1 MSLETV
7 PVVNKPWRTRDLRLL
22 VISQDLKYLR
32 LQHPAQIAQGVGRFE
47 LFGQAGDISIGTGRA
62 FGQFERNE
70 SGPGREFGLVGDT
83 LAPLRVFGSNWDGS
97 GSNTIS
103 KPTATYNSYHGGQ
116 HVSAGSYPPSP
127 IPVDDDPFWDAILD
141 TAARSAD
148 LPALDGGGASLG
160 YTDVVDDWYLRM
172 RVAYE
177 DIIVLPPDGNYT
189 SIEQFHTNYT
199 FFTECL
205 IHELGH
211 AYLAI
216 LERILGTSEMKARV
230 CDIFDRSVGEWDT
243 GNWADQVKEASCEV
257 FKDIVAGRRGALQN
271 DLGDEAGRK
280 FDNRTNIQ
288 MTTSTQF
295 DKWFQLY
302 ERDVHLADGRD
313 DYPLLWTSG
322 PPTYGNTN
330 FQDFGSTPD
339 VDGNYAVDAPGV
351 NPDGGTWENRIS
363 GFHHVFYQGP
373 IMRSVVYLPTDYTYD
388 ALPRYVYDGAVNP
401 TDIAAFA
408 AAAPAAELDRWRL
421 QVYKPTPGQEFTI
434 RVDWTKPATA
444 NPTLTG
450 FRTTNSYTAPGGWDQ
465 WRLAGRM
472 MRHNWAFQNPD
483 FPGDTTP
490 WLDQAVTGACLAVWQ
505 QTFDKPPRFEIA
517 GDEYPSPNGVSIPS
531 GVPIDPTNVHWYTVS
546 DESFPLP
553 TYADSPAWATT
564 LTVPEWDADATG
576 VRLLLQMGTHYWN
589 GSAAVPAWDPQLNP
603 LGSTWALVGFQY
615 QPQSPPVEEFV
626 KQGLMLPDWWQ
637 WTDQITSATIYG
649 GYWELPAGYT
659 QSASPLLTH
668 GIVPTFGAAV
678 FPRSP
683 TFGRW
688 WPVWKPNRS
697 SNVIGTSGNFLTT
710 GFPYPDDGLDYEITL
725 VNDDV
730 AGPTPQ
736 QVRRS
741 AWPYGWPFDD

>member
-1 MSLETV
+1 MSLETI
-7 PVVNKPWRTRDLRLL
+7 PVVNKPWRTRDLRLHI
-22 VISQDLKYLR
+22 ISQDLKFLR
-32 LQHPAQIAQGVGRFE
+32 SDRPAQTSHGVGRFE
-47 LFGQAGDISIGTGRA
+47 PWSQAQAQAIGTGR
-62 FGQFERNE
+62 
-70 SGPGREFGLVGDT
+70 SFGLFEMNPIIGRNSNYGSAQ
-83 LAPLRVFGSNWDGS
+83 APLRVFGPDWDGF
-97 GSNTIS
+97 GANTIN
-103 KPTATYNSYHGGQ
+103 KPTANYGSYHGGQ
-116 HVSAGSYPPSP
+116 QVFTGVYPPSP

-148 LPALDGGGASLG
+148 LPPLDGGGAAVG
-160 YTDVVDDWYLRM
+160 FTDILDSWYIRM

-177 DIIVLPPDGNYT
+177 DIVVIPPDFHYT
-189 SIEQFHTNYT
+189 SIDQFHDNYT

-211 AYLAI
+211 AYLLI

-271 DLGDEAGRK
+271 DQGDEAGRK

-288 MTTSTQF
+288 MTTTTQF

-302 ERDVHLADGRD
+302 ERDIHLADARD
-313 DYPLLWTSG
+313 DYPLLWSSA
-322 PPTYGNTN
+322 PPTYGNAN
-330 FQDFGSTPD
+330 FVDFGGTTSPD
-339 VDGNYAVDAPGV
+339 GFTIFVDAPGV
-351 NPDGGTWENRIS
+351 NPDGGTFEAREGVHFS
-363 GFHHVFYQGP
+363 QVYYLGP
-373 IMRSVVYLPTDYTYD
+373 VMRSVVYLPTDYTYD
-388 ALPRYVYDGAVNP
+388 ALPSYVYDGSVNP
-401 TDIAAFA
+401 TDVAAFGA
-408 AAAPAAELDRWRL
+408 AQRATEQDAYRL
-421 QVYKPTPGQEFTI
+421 QVYKPTPGQTFTI
-434 RVDWTKPATA
+434 RVDWAKPATA
-444 NPTLTG
+444 NPGLAG

-472 MRHNWAFQNPD
+472 MRHNQNAPD
-483 FPGDTTP
+483 ITTP
-490 WLDQAVTGACLAVWQ
+490 WVNQAVTGACLAVWQ
-505 QTFDKPPRFEIA
+505 QTFEKPPSFAIA
-517 GDEYPSPNGVSIPS
+517 GDEYPAPNGVVIPS
-531 GVPIDPTNVHWYTVS
+531 GTPIDPTNVHWHTVS

-553 TYADSPAWATT
+553 TYADNPAWATT

-589 GSAAVPAWDPQLNP
+589 GSAAVPAWDPFLNP
-603 LGSTWALVGFQY
+603 LGSTWALSGFQY
-615 QPQSPPVEEFV
+615 QPQPPPLDQFV

-637 WTDQITSATIYG
+637 WTDQITNDTIYG

-659 QSASPLLTH
+659 TPTPLPLAAH
-668 GIVPTFGAAV
+668 GIVPTFTE
-678 FPRSP
+678 FEPRTPAS
-683 TFGRW
+683 GLW

-697 SNVIGTSGNFLTT
+697 SNVIGTQGNFLTT
-710 GFPYPDDGLDYEITL
+710 GFPHPDDGLDYEITL